1 MLGGGLVPGTLAVVY
16 GATGI
21 GKTHLGLT
29 FAEHGSLTD
38 GARGLVFDMN
48 GRGDPQQHDEYAARL
63 FGWTLT
69 PWSHTVTPMAD
80 PYPPPG
86 AMESY
91 YSNAFPWVGRTRHFQ
106 VESPGGHEF
115 DWNWKAAYN
124 HALYTVRPF
133 FYFHFAAGSRRVVGI
148 AGERPVVAEH
158 RWRDDPVREHVLTGV
173 HVLDDRLAIDR
184 VDDGLT
190 HPPVG
195 EWLDAGVEPV
205 EAHAVHRALHVDMP
219 GILRQ
224 ARPVGT
230 RWDRRVLEVALPKL
244 VVHRVAL
251 VTRKDPEDQARE
263 LWRRLE
269 VGRVRGEDQ
278 FLAAI
283 PAKEPKRAR
292 ADRLRA
298 ERVAARL
305 HDVPRQDLGLPDRE
319 QRDEGGVH
327 GVQHDLDRVPVEDD
341 EPGHRLRLAVCE
353 LASAADVHEQVG
365 HARAGLR
372 IEQARQREHDVVR
385 HELSPVVEFHVL
397 AEIEGPRQVVARAS
411 PEFRQRRADVDG
423 RIEVH
428 EAVEDLV
435 RDRATVD
442 VADPSRIERLGVV
455 GERSS
460 IGSRGVFEKARDP

>member
-1 MLGGGLVPGTLAVVY
+1 M
-16 GATGI
+16 
-21 GKTHLGLT
+21 
-29 FAEHGSLTD
+29 
-38 GARGLVFDMN
+38 
-48 GRGDPQQHDEYAARL
+48 
-63 FGWTLT
+63 
-69 PWSHTVTPMAD
+69 
-80 PYPPPG
+80 
-86 AMESY
+86 
-91 YSNAFPWVGRTRHFQ
+91 
-106 VESPGGHEF
+106 
-115 DWNWKAAYN
+115 
-124 HALYTVRPF
+124 
-133 FYFHFAAGSRRVVGI
+133 
-148 AGERPVVAEH
+148 
-158 RWRDDPVREHVLTGV
+158 
-173 HVLDDRLAIDR
+173 
-184 VDDGLT
+184 
-190 HPPVG
+190 
-195 EWLDAGVEPV
+195 
-205 EAHAVHRALHVDMP
+205 
-219 GILRQ
+219 
-224 ARPVGT
+224 
-230 RWDRRVLEVALPKL
+230 
-244 VVHRVAL
+244 AL

-263 LWRRLE
+263 LRRRLE

-327 GVQHDLDRVPVEDD
+327 GVQRDLDRVPVEDD
-341 EPGHRLRLAVCE
+341 EPGHRLRLAVRE

-365 HARAGLR
+365 HARADLR